1 MLLACKF
8 TCVCFKLET
17 FFEQDLC
24 WIQQVKAFQELA
36 YSQREDRNWKSLV
49 CFQLYVKLLECL

>member
-1 MLLACKF
+1 MLLA
-8 TCVCFKLET
+8 ET

-36 YSQREDRNWKSLV
+36 CRPKGGSQ
-49 CFQLYVKLLECL
+49 LEIISMFSVIYQVV